1 LVIYP
6 PTLSAP
12 STIERNFKQLKTLH
26 PFPIL
31 QWEKITGP
39 FDVALIITDT
49 IKIIGLKKSKPNIE
63 KIKSKKRMIKK

>member
-1 LVIYP
+1 
-6 PTLSAP
+6 
-12 STIERNFKQLKTLH
+12 LKTLH

>member
-1 LVIYP
+1 
-6 PTLSAP
+6 
-12 STIERNFKQLKTLH
+12 LKTLH
-26 PFPIL
+26 SFPIL